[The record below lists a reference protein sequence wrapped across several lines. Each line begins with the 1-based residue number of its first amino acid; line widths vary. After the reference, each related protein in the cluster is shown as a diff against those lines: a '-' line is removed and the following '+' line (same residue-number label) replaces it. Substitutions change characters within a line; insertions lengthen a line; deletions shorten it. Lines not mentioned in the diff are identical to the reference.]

1 MIASGRPKP
10 QPPALAGDA
19 SLVFPRVDPVPG
31 AAAQRSVQPGQRGGA
46 PWMLGLKIESDLYR
60 FQTGSKTGAVICF
73 ECLFLLKRVLDGA
86 ERCLLTGRVCTIP
99 DA

>member
-1 MIASGRPKP
+1 MIASGRPP
-10 QPPALAGDA
+10 QPALGDA
-19 SLVFPRVDPVPG
+19 SLVFRVDPVPG

-46 PWMLGLKIESDLYR
+46 PWLGLKIESDLYR

-73 ECLFLLKRVLDGA
+73 EYLFLLKRVLDGA